1 MSASQVAAIV
11 ARLASGPAGTL
22 HAYDAVPSSPV
33 YPYVVVYA
41 DGGVRSSDREADI
54 RTSKTLTWQTTV
66 VGTSAGQCRAALDR
80 VTAALEDWRPVVT
93 GYTASK
99 VDHESAQPVRPD
111 ESLPDRTVF
120 IGTDQ
125 WSSVFDPT

>member
-22 HAYDAVPSSPV
+22 HAHDATPSNPT

-66 VGTSAGQCRAALDR
+66 VGTSATQCRAALDR

-99 VDHESAQPVRPD
+99 VDHDSSQPVRSD

-120 IGTDQ
+120 IATDQ

>member
-1 MSASQVAAIV
+1 MSAAQVAAIV
-11 ARLASGPAGTL
+11 ARLAAQNLKGGAHDS
-22 HAYDAVPSSPV
+22 VPSSPS

-41 DGGVRSSDREADI
+41 DGGVKSSDREADV
-54 RTSKTLTWQTTV
+54 RVRKELTWQTTV
-66 VGTSAGQCRAALDR
+66 VGTSAAQCRAALDR
-80 VTAALEDWRPVVT
+80 VTAALEDYRLTVT

-99 VDHESAQPVRPD
+99 VEHESSQPVRPD

>member
-1 MSASQVAAIV
+1 MSAPHVASIV
-11 ARLASGPAGTL
+11 ARLAAAPLNAHDSVPA
-22 HAYDAVPSSPV
+22 SPT

-41 DGGVRSSDREADI
+41 DGGVKSSDREADI
-54 RTSKTLTWQTTV
+54 RTRKTITWQTTV
-66 VGTSAGQCRAALDR
+66 VGVSAAQCRAALDR
-80 VTAALEDWRPVVT
+80 VNVALEDHRLVVT

-99 VDHESAQPVRPD
+99 VEHESSQPVRPD

-120 IGTDQ
+120 YATDQ

>member
-1 MSASQVAAIV
+1 MSAPQVAAIV
-11 ARLASGPAGTL
+11 ARLAAAPL
-22 HAYDAVPSSPV
+22 NAYDAVPANPV

-41 DGGVRSSDREADI
+41 DGGVRSSDREVDI
-54 RTSKTLTWQTTV
+54 RTRKTLTWQTTV
-66 VGTSAGQCRAALDR
+66 VGTSATQCRAALDR
-80 VTAALEDWRPVVT
+80 VTAALEDYRLTVT

-99 VDHESAQPVRPD
+99 VEHESSQPVRPD

-120 IGTDQ
+120 IATDQ

>member
-1 MSASQVAAIV
+1 MSAPQVAAIV
-11 ARLASGPAGTL
+11 ARLAAAPL
-22 HAYDAVPSSPV
+22 NAYDAVPTNPT

-41 DGGVRSSDREADI
+41 DGGVKSSDREADV

-66 VGTSAGQCRAALDR
+66 VGVSAAQCRAALDR
-80 VTAALEDWRPVVT
+80 VTAALEDWHPVVT

-99 VDHESAQPVRPD
+99 VDHPTSQPVRSD

-120 IGTDQ
+120 IATDQ